1 MQVIISSRD
10 GLIGE
15 NLAMLQAVYSRSAAS
30 VTEHLERVRSKGSDN
45 F

>member
-1 MQVIISSRD
+1 MKILTAPTD
-10 GLIGE
+10 ELTGE

-30 VTEHLERVRSKGSDN
+30 VTEHLERVRTKGSDN